1 MTCCCDFRKRLC
13 GSWRN
18 SEKPVWEQ
26 TCFFQRFW
34 QTAEIVGRKA
44 HFSWKNN
51 NGWAWRAQ
59 NLLILLCSI
68 LSLCLPM
75 KSWNSCHVLA
85 SRAIERYSPCEFN
98 CIWPTMSICD
108 RENLNTKWLPIC
120 QKSLPL
126 QFVFLC
132 LGPAFFSLSSPR
144 LRLFDYF
151 DWLTTGMSCLGQDP
165 VGQNCSRVKVK
176 RRYFPHRDFEIQ

>member
-1 MTCCCDFRKRLC
+1 MTSESVCAEAGETPRNRSENRLVSFN
-13 GSWRN
+13 GFGRLPRLSA
-18 SEKPVWEQ
+18 EKP
-26 TCFFQRFW
+26 TFH
-34 QTAEIVGRKA
+34 G
-44 HFSWKNN
+44 KNN

-68 LSLCLPM
+68 FVAMSSHEIL
-75 KSWNSCHVLA
+75 KFVHVLA

-144 LRLFDYF
+144 LRLFEYF